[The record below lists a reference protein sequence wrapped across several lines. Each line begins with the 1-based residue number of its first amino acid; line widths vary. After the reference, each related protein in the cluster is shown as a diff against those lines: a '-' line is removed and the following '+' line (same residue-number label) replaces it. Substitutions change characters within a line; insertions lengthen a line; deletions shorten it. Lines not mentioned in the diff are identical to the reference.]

1 VINLTPI
8 LPRSPRAGRLSVRHV
23 VSKSFGLGSSRK
35 EVFAP
40 GMSKDEGAMVS
51 VAFPGGI
58 GFCATADLS
67 RAGLA
72 RAAQQA
78 EAIARL
84 SLRCGVYQGI
94 DLDTLMPIPRKRL
107 EWRSPIASVEH
118 DRRPWIDLVRESAS
132 NFGDDERLVY
142 WAASIQQESVEQNLY
157 VDGQWVSDQKFL
169 FISPSV
175 HATVEVNGIRQSR
188 HLGGRA
194 TTECQQGGDE
204 QIARSGFVGL
214 GQRATQEA
222 IELAS
227 APPCPKGV
235 MDLLLMP
242 DQMVLQ
248 IHESIGHPLELDRIL
263 GDERNYA
270 GASFVTPDMF
280 GTYQYGS
287 ELLNIRFDPGE
298 SQATRPELASFANDD
313 MANVASSKRLI
324 ERGILIR
331 PLGSPLSCAR
341 AAKGGVALDPVANA
355 RASSWRRPPIDRMAN
370 VNLEPGESSLDEM
383 IGAVEDGVLMS
394 TNVSWSIDDSRNKF
408 QFGCEW
414 GRRIRNGKLAEVVR
428 GSGYRG
434 VSSYFWRSL
443 AMVGNEST
451 YAVMGTP
458 NCGKG
463 EPNQGVRVGHASPAC
478 LFKQVEV
485 FGPAA

>member
-1 VINLTPI
+1 MKDLRPL
-8 LPRSPRAGRLSVRHV
+8 LPKPPAKGRVSVRHV
-23 VSKSFGLGSSRK
+23 VSKSIGIGSSRK

-40 GMSKDEGAMVS
+40 GLAADEGAMVS
-51 VAFPGGI
+51 VAFEGGV
-58 GFCATADLS
+58 GFCATAELTKS
-67 RAGLA
+67 GLQQ
-72 RAAQQA
+72 AAQKA
-78 EAIARL
+78 EALAKL
-84 SLRCGVYQGI
+84 SVSHGVYKGI
-94 DLDTLMPIPRKRL
+94 ALDTLMPYPDRRF
-107 EWRSPIASVEH
+107 EWRSPIESVCH
-118 DRRPWIDLVRESAS
+118 DRRPWIDLVKAAAS
-132 NFGDDERLVY
+132 QFGEDPRLIF
-142 WAASIQQESVEQNLY
+142 WSASIQQESIEQNIY
-157 VDGQWVSDQKFL
+157 VNSDWVSDQKFL
-169 FISPSV
+169 FITPSV
-175 HATVEVNGIRQSR
+175 QATVEVKGVRQSR

-204 QIARSGFVGL
+204 QIARSGFATL
-214 GQRATQEA
+214 GRRATEEA

-227 APPCPKGV
+227 APPCPTGT

-270 GASFVTPDMF
+270 GTSFVTPDMF
-280 GTYQYGS
+280 GHYQYGS
-287 ELLNIRFDPGE
+287 ELLSIQFDPG
-298 SQATRPELASFANDD
+298 QTYPTRPELASYTNDD
-313 MANVASSKRLI
+313 MANEATRQRLI
-324 ERGILIR
+324 HKGILLR

-341 AAKGGVALDPVANA
+341 AAGQGIALEPVANA

-370 VNLEPGESSLDEM
+370 INLEPGNSSFEELV
-383 IGAVEDGVLMS
+383 ASVEDGVVMS

-414 GRRIRNGKLAEVVR
+414 GRRIRQGKLAEVVR

-434 VSSYFWRSL
+434 ISAEFWRSL
-443 AMVGNEST
+443 AMVGNEAS
-451 YAVMGTP
+451 YGIMGTP

-485 FGPAA
+485 FGPRS